1 MRLLSIAA
9 LLLFGVQ
16 AAHARSCPELLDV
29 DVRTLNGNET
39 INLCDR
45 YQGKV
50 LLVVNTASKCGF
62 TGQYAE
68 LEGLYERYRDD
79 GLVALFPVA
88 GSAPLL
94 RVLAGVFA
102 IVGHMYPIWL
112 KLRGGKGV
120 ATALGVIVMLSP
132 PGTLTA
138 TVAFSVSFAV
148 SRVVSLSSM
157 ISATAFAVG
166 HFATAKKPPLEATQL
181 PLTVF
186 AILIPSMI
194 IWKHR
199 TNIQRLLNGTEKKFR
214 SAAAGCQDS
223 ASEETPVDDT
233 CSG

>member
-1 MRLLSIAA
+1 MLS
-9 LLLFGVQ
+9 
-16 AAHARSCPELLDV
+16 
-29 DVRTLNGNET
+29 
-39 INLCDR
+39 
-45 YQGKV
+45 V
-50 LLVVNTASKCGF
+50 LLVIVFAFAVGGIPFGYLTGRLVLKDDIRRFGSGNTGATNVARTLGWKWGLIVLLLDAGKGIAAVWVASPPGP
-62 TGQYAE
+62 
-68 LEGLYERYRDD
+68 
-79 GLVALFPVA
+79 LFPVTD
-88 GSAPLL
+88 SAPLL

-138 TVAFSVSFAV
+138 TVAFAVSFAV

-166 HFATAKKPPLEATQL
+166 HFATAKKAPLDATQL

-214 SAAAGCQDS
+214 SAATGCQDS

-233 CSG
+233 

>member
-1 MRLLSIAA
+1 MQS
-9 LLLFGVQ
+9 
-16 AAHARSCPELLDV
+16 
-29 DVRTLNGNET
+29 
-39 INLCDR
+39 
-45 YQGKV
+45 V
-50 LLVVNTASKCGF
+50 LLVIVFAFAVGGIPFGYLTGRLVLKDDIRRFGSGNTGATNVARTLGWKWGLIVLLLDAAKGIAAVWVASPPGP
-62 TGQYAE
+62 
-68 LEGLYERYRDD
+68 
-79 GLVALFPVA
+79 LFPVA

-166 HFATAKKPPLEATQL
+166 HFATAKKPPLDATQL

-223 ASEETPVDDT
+223 ASKETPVDDT